1 MLKRVRGTRDIL
13 ETEAKKFE
21 FIIKTLKKHTKLF
34 GYEEIILP
42 SLEESS
48 LYFKSLGSSSDIV
61 MKEMFYIKDK
71 TYVLRPEG
79 TAGAIRAY
87 IMNYPSNEK
96 KQWSYAGSM
105 FRHEKPQNG
114 RFREFFQY
122 GIENIGGSWSGLS
135 DAEVISIGS
144 TALLKLKIPFELNIN
159 TLGSFNSRQLYNEEL
174 CNYFKDKNLSDIS
187 KKRLEQRNSLRILDS
202 KEEKDKEF
210 ILNAPLITEFLSEDD
225 LNYFNEIKNSLKEL
239 EVDYVENPRLVR
251 GLDYYSH
258 VCFEF
263 ICENKIGF

>member
-1 MLKRVRGTRDIL
+1 M
-13 ETEAKKFE
+13 
-21 FIIKTLKKHTKLF
+21 
-34 GYEEIILP
+34 
-42 SLEESS
+42 
-48 LYFKSLGSSSDIV
+48 
-61 MKEMFYIKDK
+61 
-71 TYVLRPEG
+71 
-79 TAGAIRAY
+79 
-87 IMNYPSNEK
+87 
-96 KQWSYAGSM
+96 
-105 FRHEKPQNG
+105 
-114 RFREFFQY
+114 
-122 GIENIGGSWSGLS
+122 
-135 DAEVISIGS
+135 ISIGS

-263 ICENKIGF
+263 ICENKALIGGGRYENSDYNKKIEGIG